1 MTRLEGRQRL
11 GASSTGWGGGA
22 GGIQLVTRPPMC
34 DQDRHTGTCPHTL
47 GVSLEFSIN
56 SSLDLDLVHESERTT
71 APVGVEWG
79 GTGAPA
85 CYPFS
90 ATCSLP

>member
-22 GGIQLVTRPPMC
+22 GGIQLVTHPPMC
-34 DQDRHTGTCPHTL
+34 NQGRHTGTCPQTL

-79 GTGAPA
+79 ALEPQPA
-85 CYPFS
+85 TRFS